1 MTSPRRIEQ
10 DVPALLDD
18 LYLTG
23 TPDYRDDLVRQ
34 VARMPQRPAWTFLGR
49 WIPMEIV
56 TTRVPTTRLPMRQ
69 LGVLAL
75 IAILVA
81 SALAVYIGSQQ
92 PKLPQPFGL
101 ARSGLVAYDK
111 DGDLFVADPRTGNST
126 AIVTGPE
133 IDSAPRFS
141 RDGRRIVF
149 TRSDGRVRRLFV
161 AAADGTGATAITV
174 DPISLTPSLLGEP
187 WEQYQ
192 FSPDGRSVVIA
203 SLSDVVPGIA
213 IANADGSRVRR
224 LGLEIAA
231 YEPSFRPPD
240 GQEIL
245 FVGVTTGGETGIYAV
260 DPATEK
266 VRTIVEPT
274 PTFGLAGPTWSPDG
288 SRIAYWRWGGANV
301 ALNPR
306 THIVRADGTGD
317 RELPLAPGSLWDAG
331 SEWSN
336 DGTRLIV
343 VRGYND
349 SFSGVQ
355 VAIVPADGS
364 SAGREV
370 AYAGTL
376 NLECCVSFEWSPDDR
391 EILATPAGSSGEP
404 LEQVMI
410 DVESATGAPVSW
422 DTRADPTWQR
432 LAP

>member
-34 VARMPQRPAWTFLGR
+34 VARMPQRPAWTFPGR
-49 WIPMEIV
+49 WLPMEIV
-56 TTRVPTTRLPMRQ
+56 TTRVPATRLPMRQ

-75 IAILVA
+75 IAILLA
-81 SALAVYIGSQQ
+81 AALAVYVGSQQ
-92 PKLPQPFGL
+92 PKLPQPFGV
-101 ARSGLVAYDK
+101 ARSGLVAYEK
-111 DGDLFVADPRTGNST
+111 DGDLFLADPRTGDSR

-141 RDGRRIVF
+141 RDGTRIVF

-161 AAADGTGATAITV
+161 AAADGTGATAITR
-174 DPISLTPSLLGEP
+174 DPISITPSLLGEP

-203 SLSDVVPGIA
+203 SLNNVLPGIA
-213 IANADGSRVRR
+213 IADADGSRVRR
-224 LGLEIAA
+224 LSLGMAA

-240 GQEIL
+240 GREIL
-245 FVGVTTGGETGIYAV
+245 FVGVTTGGATGIYAV
-260 DPATEK
+260 DPATEE
-266 VRTIVEPT
+266 VRTIIEPT
-274 PTFGLAGPTWSPDG
+274 ADYGLAGPTWSPDG
-288 SRIAYWRWGGANV
+288 SRIAYWRWGGASI

-306 THIVRADGTGD
+306 THIVGADGTSD
-317 RELPLAPGSLWDAG
+317 RELPLAPGSVWDAG

-336 DGTRLIV
+336 DGTQLIV
-343 VRGYND
+343 VRGYTG
-349 SFSGVQ
+349 SYAGVQ
-355 VAIVPADGS
+355 VALVPTDGS
-364 SAGREV
+364 SPGREI

-376 NLECCVSFEWSPDDR
+376 NLECCISFEWSPDDR
-391 EILATPAGSSGEP
+391 KILATPAGSSGEP

-410 DVESATGAPVSW
+410 DVEFATGASVPW

-432 LAP
+432 LAR